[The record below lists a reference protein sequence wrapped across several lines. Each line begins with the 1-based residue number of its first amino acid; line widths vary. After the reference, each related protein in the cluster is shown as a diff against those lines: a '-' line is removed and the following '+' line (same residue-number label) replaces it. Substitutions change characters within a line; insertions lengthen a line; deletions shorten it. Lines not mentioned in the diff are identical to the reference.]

1 VRSFRFYEKK
11 RGNRRTGSSK
21 LGRAG
26 ELGAS
31 VCLLLAGVISLYF
44 IIHGWLKPAWRV
56 RHHFVETTC
65 LVLDKRVGE
74 TVRNGASLYRPEVQV
89 EYRVEGTPYRV
100 WSYPLPSVFAPLT
113 HSDSKA
119 QAESLY
125 SPGRADKQAI
135 VNEFI
140 INREYYCWYDPQ
152 SPEVVLLVQGYY
164 WGLWLALI
172 VPISFVV
179 LGGAGVTHSLLYA
192 TTSAER
198 RAVLTRRAG
207 RMELFDA
214 PQTPSEEYPN
224 IPDGST
230 ITDSPGTTLT
240 YRLPI
245 RTSSA
250 WILVLLGA
258 SCVIWNVL
266 VAISAGYAINNHL
279 EGRPDWVLPVFL
291 IPFVLVGIGMT
302 VYFVYRLLVA
312 NGIGPTLIEISDHP
326 LVPGRL
332 YQIFISQSGGLRL
345 KSFSVRLVCE
355 EEATYRQGTDIRV
368 QRCLVHDQELVQ
380 HTDLEIRR
388 GTPFEV
394 RCELQMP
401 ERAMHSFRS
410 NHNEIRWKLL
420 VEGRLPRWAGFHRDF
435 AVIVHPGEGRDE
447 A

>member
-11 RGNRRTGSSK
+11 RGHRRTGSSR
-21 LGRAG
+21 LGRVG
-26 ELGAS
+26 ELVAS
-31 VCLLLAGVISLYF
+31 ICLLVAGIISLYG
-44 IIHGWLKPAWRV
+44 IVHGWLAPAWRA
-56 RHHFVETTC
+56 RHRFVETTC
-65 LVLDKRVGE
+65 QVLDKRVGE
-74 TVRNGASLYRPEVQV
+74 SQRNGVTVFRPEVQV
-89 EYRVEGTPYRV
+89 EYRVDGTPYRV
-100 WSYPLPSVFAPLT
+100 WSYPVPGVVRPLGRPDAKGQ
-113 HSDSKA
+113 SDSLYG
-119 QAESLY
+119 QDRAE
-125 SPGRADKQAI
+125 QQTIINQFI
-135 VNEFI
+135 VNH
-140 INREYYCWYDPQ
+140 EYYCWYDPQ
-152 SPEVVLLVQGYY
+152 TPEVVLLIQGYY

-172 VPISFVV
+172 VPLSFVV
-179 LGGAGVTHSLLYA
+179 LGGAGVAHSLLYA

-207 RMELFDA
+207 RLELFDA
-214 PQTPSEEYPN
+214 AGKSGDEFPN

-258 SCVIWNVL
+258 ACVIWNML

-291 IPFVLVGIGMT
+291 IPFVLVGLGMT

-326 LVPGRL
+326 LVPGKR

-345 KSFSVRLVCE
+345 KSFSMRLICE
-355 EEATYRQGTDIRV
+355 EETTYRQGTDIRV
-368 QRCLVHDQELVQ
+368 HRSLVHDQELV
-380 HTDLEIRR
+380 HHDDLEIRR

-394 RCELQMP
+394 QCELHMP

-420 VEGRLPRWAGFHRDF
+420 VEGRLPRWAGFQRDF
-435 AVIVHPGEGRDE
+435 AVIVHPGDGEDE
-447 A
+447 S